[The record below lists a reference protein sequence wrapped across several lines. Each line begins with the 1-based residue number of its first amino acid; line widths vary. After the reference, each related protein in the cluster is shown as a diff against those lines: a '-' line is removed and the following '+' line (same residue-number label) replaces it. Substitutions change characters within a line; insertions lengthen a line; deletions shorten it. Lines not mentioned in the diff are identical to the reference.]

1 MQHGT
6 SVVPPMYCDPD
17 SIIEFSEHKQ
27 VLCKDIRLVE
37 NEIQN
42 VARLPS
48 STWQHACS
56 LQTMDTP
63 AQCKA
68 TYMRQLRTIHV
79 RLKRPLTVSPREQ
92 AFKDDVEQLHA
103 DLLQVLHA
111 GVAGIHAICFPR
123 VKHEDRLKPLVG
135 FSHGGNGIT
144 KPSATFHRRRRS
156 RTPVL
161 AGK

>member
-1 MQHGT
+1 MQGEEEEP
-6 SVVPPMYCDPD
+6 SMLVDPA

-27 VLCKDIRLVE
+27 VLCKDIHFVE
-37 NEIQN
+37 KEMES
-42 VARLPS
+42 VERLPL

-63 AQCKA
+63 ARCRA

-79 RLKRPLTVSPREQ
+79 RLKRPLTVSPHEQ

-103 DLLQVLHA
+103 DLLQVLQA

-123 VKHEDRLKPLVG
+123 VRHKDRLKPLAGV
-135 FSHGGNGIT
+135 SLGGKGIT
-144 KPSATFHRRRRS
+144 KPSETSRKRHRSSTS
-156 RTPVL
+156 RT
-161 AGK
+161 

>member
-6 SVVPPMYCDPD
+6 SVLPPMHCDPD
-17 SIIEFSEHKQ
+17 SIIELSEHKQ
-27 VLCKDIRLVE
+27 VLCKDIRLVAKE
-37 NEIQN
+37 MES
-42 VARLPS
+42 VERLPS

-103 DLLQVLHA
+103 DLLQVLQA
-111 GVAGIHAICFPR
+111 GVAGIHAVCFPR

-144 KPSATFHRRRRS
+144 KPSATLHRRRRS
-156 RTPVL
+156 RTSV
-161 AGK
+161 